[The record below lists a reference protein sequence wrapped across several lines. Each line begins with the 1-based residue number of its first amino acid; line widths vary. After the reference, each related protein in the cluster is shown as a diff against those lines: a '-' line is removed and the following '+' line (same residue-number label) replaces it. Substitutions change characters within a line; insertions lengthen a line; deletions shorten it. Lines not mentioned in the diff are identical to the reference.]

1 MKMLLQRYNDN
12 KEYNWGYNICDEDQI
27 IANKYGIK
35 DYQRENESRERF
47 FERISDKPA
56 PNEYGHNEEL
66 DYSIVNC
73 NSIPED
79 DEFSGY
85 AENKLHSL
93 KTFQLNFR
101 NLFNV

>member
-47 FERISDKPA
+47 FERINDKPA
-56 PNEYGHNEEL
+56 PNEYGHNEKL
-66 DYSIVNC
+66 DCDIINC
-73 NSIPED
+73 GCTYTDS
-79 DEFSGY
+79 EFSGY
-85 AENKLHSL
+85 AENKLEDTR
-93 KTFQLNFR
+93 KI
-101 NLFNV
+101 NVR

>member
-56 PNEYGHNEEL
+56 PNEYGHSEEL
-66 DYSIVNC
+66 DYRIINHYYAPKGSEV
-73 NSIPED
+73 
-79 DEFSGY
+79 SGY
-85 AENKLHSL
+85 AENKFTH
-93 KTFQLNFR
+93 FR
-101 NLFNV
+101 KNL

>member
-12 KEYNWGYNICDEDQI
+12 QKYNWGYNICDEDQV

-56 PNEYGHNEEL
+56 PNEYGHNEKL
-66 DYSIVNC
+66 DCDIINC
-73 NSIPED
+73 GCVPTD
-79 DEFSGY
+79 GEFSGY
-85 AENKLHSL
+85 AENKLVNTR
-93 KTFQLNFR
+93 KI
-101 NLFNV
+101 NVR